1 MGKRTFWSGIIV
13 GAIVGGAASLL
24 NRDARHYV
32 KDLSEQ
38 TASKVNHYV
47 SNPTEALD
55 GVKHTVEFI
64 TNTVERNSVGAM
76 NTLDQVENTLNKV
89 IKK

>member
-13 GAIVGGAASLL
+13 GAIVGGAVSLF
-24 NRDARHYV
+24 NRDARSYV
-32 KDLSEQ
+32 KELSEQ
-38 TASKVNHYV
+38 TADQV
-47 SNPTEALD
+47 SYYAQNPTEAVD
-55 GVKHTVEFI
+55 GVK
-64 TNTVERNSVGAM
+64 NTVLFVTDTIERNSSGAM